1 MKSYNVS
8 DVIAAKAYLSEKSA
22 ELQPGLPKNV
32 ALKPSHLHLFLEILQ
47 KLIAFSSFFIYY

>member
-22 ELQPGLPKNV
+22 ELQGFQ
-32 ALKPSHLHLFLEILQ
+32 SIRFDDTGMRM
-47 KLIAFSSFFIYY
+47 